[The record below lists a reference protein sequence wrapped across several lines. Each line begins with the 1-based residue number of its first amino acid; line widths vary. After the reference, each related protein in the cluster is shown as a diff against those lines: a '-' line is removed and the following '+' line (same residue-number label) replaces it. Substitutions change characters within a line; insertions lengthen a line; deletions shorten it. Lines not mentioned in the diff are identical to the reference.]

1 MEWIADPTAWVGL
14 LTLIALEI
22 VLGIDNLVFIAI
34 LSDKLAPEHRAR
46 ARLIGLSLAL
56 VMRLGLLAGISW
68 VMSLSE
74 PVVSFWRFSLSWRDL
89 ILIAGGMFLLVKA
102 TTEIHERVQGG
113 AHKQSGTRAH
123 AAFWPVVAQIVALDL
138 VFSLDSVITAVGMVD
153 ELYIMMAAVVV
164 AVGAMLVAARP
175 LIAFISA
182 RPSLI
187 VLCLSFLL
195 MIGLVL
201 VADGLGLH
209 VPKGYVYVAM
219 GFSVLV
225 ETLNQL
231 AARRRRPSAPPILA
245 RRQVADAILR
255 LLGGVPLPADSV
267 AEDKMFGAAE
277 QRMVGGVLSLGDRP
291 VSSIMTP
298 LAQVAWLDP
307 ADPDVLG
314 TLRSS
319 PHREFPLR
327 GDALG
332 TMQGL
337 VRKEDVL
344 AQYVDGKRVDLKAV
358 LRPAPTVSPRA
369 SVLDTLAQFKR
380 TTAELAFV
388 VDEQGHFQG
397 LVTRTDLLEA
407 IAGDFPDEGERDRG
421 FEPRLPP

>member
-1 MEWIADPTAWVGL
+1 MEWIADPTIWVGL
-14 LTLIALEI
+14 LTQIALEI

-34 LSDKLAPEHRAR
+34 LSDKLPPQHRAR

-74 PVVSFWRFSLSWRDL
+74 PIVSFWRFSLSWRDL
-89 ILIAGGMFLLVKA
+89 ILIAGGVFLLFKA
-102 TTEIHERVQGG
+102 TTEIHERVEGGKREGAGG
-113 AHKQSGTRAH
+113 AGH

-153 ELYIMMAAVVV
+153 ELYVMMAAVIV

-175 LIAFISA
+175 LTAFITA

-201 VADGLGLH
+201 VIDGLGLH

-219 GFSVLV
+219 GFSILV

-231 AARRRRPSAPPILA
+231 AARKPRRPAAKGLT
-245 RRQVADAILR
+245 RQQVADAVFR
-255 LLGGVPLPADSV
+255 LLGGAPVPAYATP
-267 AEDKMFGAAE
+267 EGKMFGAAE
-277 QRMVGGVLSLGDRP
+277 RHMVGGVLGLAERP
-291 VSSIMTP
+291 VSAIMTP
-298 LAQVAWLDP
+298 RSEVAWLDP
-307 ADPDVLG
+307 ADRDVLA
-314 TLRSS
+314 TLRAN
-319 PHREFPLR
+319 PHREFPV
-327 GDALG
+327 GSAIHA
-332 TMQGL
+332 MQGV
-337 VRKEDVL
+337 VRKEDIL
-344 AQYVDGKRVDLKAV
+344 AQCVDGKPIELKTL
-358 LRPAPTVSPRA
+358 LRSAPTVAARA
-369 SVLDTLAQFKR
+369 SVLETLAQFKR

-388 VDEQGHFQG
+388 VDEHGHFQG

-407 IAGDFPDEGERDRG
+407 IAGEFPDEGE
-421 FEPRLPP
+421 